1 MSQLMVSVL
10 ASFTEVHE
18 EERVS
23 SEKLQKLGWSFRPL
37 KESLIDSVENYR
49 KAGLIDWKHWIVI
62 FSFPTKYRFHKGNS
76 YGLI

>member
-1 MSQLMVSVL
+1 MSRLMVSAL

-49 KAGLIDWKHWIVI
+49 KTGLID
-62 FSFPTKYRFHKGNS
+62 
-76 YGLI
+76 